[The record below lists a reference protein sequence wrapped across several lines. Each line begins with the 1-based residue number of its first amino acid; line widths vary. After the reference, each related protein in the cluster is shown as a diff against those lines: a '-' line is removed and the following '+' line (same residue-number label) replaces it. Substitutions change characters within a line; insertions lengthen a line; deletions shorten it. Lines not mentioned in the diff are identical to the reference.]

1 MPRCEPLSWVIPRQN
16 LRSKAT
22 RRGNSGRR
30 NEKTVVIQPIGTGT
44 VIDKRLH
51 YQSDRTVTKHTAL
64 LRSNSTAFPYIK
76 VLSVF
81 FYSCLL
87 AKVLTLHGYFF
98 SCSGFTMKL
107 TWAGLWAL
115 AGTALCCSHNDEESV
130 PQEVREELLKKWNQ
144 EVRIQSVSVG
154 FHRLTSKFSGLF
166 PDMPALR
173 T

>member
-1 MPRCEPLSWVIPRQN
+1 
-16 LRSKAT
+16 
-22 RRGNSGRR
+22 
-30 NEKTVVIQPIGTGT
+30 
-44 VIDKRLH
+44 
-51 YQSDRTVTKHTAL
+51 
-64 LRSNSTAFPYIK
+64 
-76 VLSVF
+76 
-81 FYSCLL
+81 
-87 AKVLTLHGYFF
+87 
-98 SCSGFTMKL
+98 MKL